1 MGAALESLPPADRD
15 RPVSRHSRMRRNAVR
30 VYTEMEHQYMD
41 GTATPAL
48 LSAEAKE
55 RAQCP

>member
-1 MGAALESLPPADRD
+1 
-15 RPVSRHSRMRRNAVR
+15 MRRNAVR
-30 VYTEMEHQYMD
+30 VYTEMEHQYLD